1 MKEKDEWLNI
11 GISEG
16 ADFLEGITGHE
27 QAKRLMMV
35 QSFMTLMMQYRCAI
49 REIETKLNVLNE
61 EFSLRHERNP
71 LESIKSRV
79 KEPMSI
85 IEKMKRK
92 GFELSVNS
100 IEANLN
106 DVAGVRVICSFVED
120 IYYLADMLAAQ
131 DDLEVL
137 EIKDY
142 IKNPK
147 PNGYRSLHLIVQI
160 PIFLSDQKK
169 NMRVEVQFRTIAMD
183 FWASLDHKLKYKKN
197 VARPEAIAKELKKCA
212 DVICGVD
219 KRMQEIRNMIE
230 AEEALDDKTDSQ

>member
-1 MKEKDEWLNI
+1 MKEKQEWMRI
-11 GISEG
+11 GISQG
-16 ADFLEGITGHE
+16 ADFLSGFPQE
-27 QAKRLMMV
+27 QRDEVLENAH
-35 QSFMTLMMQYRCAI
+35 SFMALLMQYRCAI
-49 REIETKLNVLNE
+49 REIETKLNVLND

-71 LESIKSRV
+71 FESIKSRV
-79 KEPMSI
+79 KEPLSI
-85 IEKMKRK
+85 FEKMERK
-92 GFELSVNS
+92 GYPLSVES
-100 IEANLN
+100 IEENLN
-106 DVAGVRVICSFVED
+106 DVAGIRVICSFVED

-137 EIKDY
+137 QVKDY

-197 VARPEAIAKELKKCA
+197 VSKPEVIAAELKKCA
-212 DVICGVD
+212 DVICSVD
-219 KRMQEIRNMIE
+219 QRMQEIRNMIE
-230 AEEALDDKTDSQ
+230 REENNHDKADSQ